1 MTGIL
6 LTIIAFLAYAVMSGF
21 VKACSLAGL
30 SAQEIM
36 FIQNLLALVILLPW
50 ILAQTK
56 INLAPKNKF
65 LIIIRSVVGLFT
77 FYFFFLAVKMVPLVN
92 AVLLQNTV
100 PLFIPFLALVFFRKR
115 ITLRVL
121 LSVIVGFVGVAM
133 VLNPGHGFLRPGDL
147 IALLAGFL
155 SAVTTIVIG
164 RLEEKGE
171 DVSIVVFYFL
181 LITVIVTGI
190 WALPSWQM
198 PVGTIWLYLALAGV
212 LYAVFQVLFVLAL
225 KFASATKI
233 SPFIYFVVIFSGLID
248 WLVWKQTPGLL
259 TVAGSVVVIAAAI
272 FSTFGS
278 DK

>member
-1 MTGIL
+1 
-6 LTIIAFLAYAVMSGF
+6 
-21 VKACSLAGL
+21 
-30 SAQEIM
+30 
-36 FIQNLLALVILLPW
+36 
-50 ILAQTK
+50 
-56 INLAPKNKF
+56 
-65 LIIIRSVVGLFT
+65 
-77 FYFFFLAVKMVPLVN
+77 
-92 AVLLQNTV
+92 
-100 PLFIPFLALVFFRKR
+100 
-115 ITLRVL
+115 
-121 LSVIVGFVGVAM
+121 
-133 VLNPGHGFLRPGDL
+133 
-147 IALLAGFL
+147 
-155 SAVTTIVIG
+155 
-164 RLEEKGE
+164 
-171 DVSIVVFYFL
+171 VFYFL